1 MATINEN
8 SSTQIKAWAIGL
20 DMAYTAGGG
29 LILGAVIDWLAGT
42 RPWFMLGLGLFGLV
56 AGMTRFIREA
66 SRLNRA
72 AGKRFET
79 KRGPGGPT
87 GTGGSG
93 PSPGV

>member
-1 MATINEN
+1 VPTLNEN
-8 SSTQIKAWAIGL
+8 SSTQVKAWAIGL

-29 LILGAVIDWLAGT
+29 LILGSVIDWLAGT

-72 AGKRFET
+72 AGDRFRRKT
-79 KRGPGGPT
+79 GPGGPT
-87 GTGGSG
+87 DRGGSA
-93 PSPGV
+93 S